1 MTLATRVLVGL
12 VAGTLL
18 GLAAAGR
25 DSVLVGSTLAV
36 LASVGGLFVDLIRM
50 TAMPLIVSL
59 VIGSIG
65 ATVPGGLGRTG
76 LQATCV
82 ALVLLVAACALSIVV
97 AQPVLRYVEADP
109 AALAT
114 TAAAAPSAAAP
125 AAAPGLAQWVRD
137 LVPPNVVK
145 AAADGAMLPLIVFAV
160 LFGLALTR
168 VAAPR
173 RDAVLRVVEGV
184 ADAMQHLVGWILRLA
199 PLGVFAL
206 AVPLTARL
214 GLSAAGA
221 IATYVALVVALTI
234 LAIALLYPL
243 GIVAGRLPA
252 RTFAAYC
259 APAQALA
266 FASRSSLATLPAMV
280 HAAESAGLGPT
291 ASRVVMPLAVSVF
304 HYGTAVAQTVGVLF
318 LARLS
323 GATFSTGE
331 LASVAVAVVLASS
344 AVPGIPG
351 GSIIA
356 IVPVLTAAHLPLE
369 GIGLLLAVDTIP
381 DMFRTTANVTG
392 AMTLAA
398 LTRAEPA
405 PG

>member
-1 MTLATRVLVGL
+1 MTLATRVLLGL

-18 GLAAAGR
+18 GLTVSGN
-25 DSVLVGSTLAV
+25 DSVLVASALAA

-50 TAMPLIVSL
+50 TAMPLVVSL

-65 ATVPGGLGRTG
+65 ATTTGGLGRTG
-76 LQATCV
+76 LRATLLAV
-82 ALVLLVAACALSIVV
+82 GLLVAACALSIVV
-97 AQPVLRYVEADP
+97 AEPVLRYVAADP
-109 AALAT
+109 AALAK
-114 TAAAAPSAAAP
+114 TAPGAPSSTAP
-125 AAAPGLAQWVRD
+125 ATPPGLAQWVRD

-145 AAADGAMLPLIVFAV
+145 AAADGAMLPVIVFAV
-160 LFGLALTR
+160 LFGLAVTR

-184 ADAMQHLVGWILRLA
+184 ADAVQHLVGWILQLA
-199 PLGVFAL
+199 PFGVFAL

-214 GLSAAGA
+214 GFAAAGA
-221 IATYVALVVALTI
+221 IATYVGLVVVLTI
-234 LAIALLYPL
+234 VAIACLYPL
-243 GIVAGRLPA
+243 GIVAGRMPA

-280 HAAESAGLGPT
+280 QAAERAGFALA
-291 ASRVVMPLAVSVF
+291 ASRVVLPLAVSVF

-323 GATFSTGE
+323 GVTFSPWE
-331 LASVAVAVVLASS
+331 LASVAVTVVLASS

-381 DMFRTTANVTG
+381 DMFRTIANVTG
-392 AMTLAA
+392 AMTLTAMV
-398 LTRAEPA
+398 RGPDH
-405 PG
+405 G

>member
-1 MTLATRVLVGL
+1 MTLATRVLLGL

-18 GLAAAGR
+18 GLAVAGNE
-25 DSVLVGSTLAV
+25 SVLVGSTLAA
-36 LASVGGLFVDLIRM
+36 LTSVGGLFVDLIRM
-50 TAMPLIVSL
+50 TAMPLVVSL
-59 VIGSIG
+59 VVGSIG
-65 ATVPGGLGRTG
+65 ATTTGGLGRTG
-76 LQATCV
+76 LRASLV
-82 ALVLLVAACALSIVV
+82 AVGLLVAACALSIVV
-97 AQPVLRYVEADP
+97 AQPVLRYVDVDP
-109 AALAT
+109 AALVT
-114 TAAAAPSAAAP
+114 TAAGAASRTAP
-125 AAAPGLAQWVRD
+125 AAASGLAQWVRD

-145 AAADGAMLPLIVFAV
+145 AAADGAMLPVIVFAV
-160 LFGLALTR
+160 LFGLAITR

-184 ADAMQHLVGWILRLA
+184 ADAMQHLVGWILQLA

-221 IATYVALVVALTI
+221 IATYVGLVVALTVV
-234 LAIALLYPL
+234 AIALLYPL
-243 GIVAGRLPA
+243 GIVAGRMPA
-252 RTFAAYC
+252 RRFAAYC

-280 HAAESAGLGPT
+280 QAAERAGFAEG
-291 ASRVVMPLAVSVF
+291 ASRVVLPLAVSVF

-323 GATFSTGE
+323 GVTFSLWE

-398 LTRAEPA
+398 MTSGL
-405 PG
+405 GHD